1 LRRRGSA
8 PFGSPLLRDYPLCEG
23 VIEAPSRWSMG
34 RNEELAYD
42 RGDILYMAGATIAAI
57 GDTLG
62 HRWARYLDKDFWET
76 KLNSP
81 EATEARAEWLREA
94 YEILKEHRWK
104 DYDRILQEGFEKL
117 PELNSGVF
125 YLKDKDARD
134 IYDLVAVIGNT
145 TSPQSSYLDLVMHID
160 PVVRK
165 MTDVWLEW
173 EERQDAMRRGDYT
186 FRREPTPPPFSDE
199 AKMALKKG
207 ALEYL
212 VERTY
217 RPDDIPGIDR
227 PNVSVKRSWLY
238 EDYEGRAWGFGTL
251 PDKPPVPHPGTVHHN
266 IEHLHYE
273 HATGTGRGEFRVS
286 YECGVYDFHFR
297 VVRGGEYRGLTAIE
311 THVRVVEQEMPLV
324 DFSIRGDERHIWQR
338 MDAQDA
344 LLHQITP
351 LAEER
356 HYIFAVDTLREIGER
371 MGKYGVDLPYW
382 VNLNPAVEKIR
393 TLAEIIR
400 EEYEAKFGR
409 FPERGGRNFDFEY

>member
-1 LRRRGSA
+1 
-8 PFGSPLLRDYPLCEG
+8 
-23 VIEAPSRWSMG
+23 MG
-34 RNEELAYD
+34 KDEKPVYG
-42 RGDILYMAGATIAAI
+42 RGDVLYMAGATIAAI
-57 GDTLG
+57 GDALG
-62 HRWARYLDKDFWET
+62 HRWARYLDKDFWEA

-104 DYDRILQEGFEKL
+104 EYDRILQEGFEKL

-160 PVVRK
+160 PVVRR

-173 EERQDAMRRGDYT
+173 EERQDARRRGDYT

-217 RPDDIPGIDR
+217 GPNDIPGIDR
-227 PNVSVKRSWLY
+227 PNVSVKIY
-238 EDYEGRAWGFGTL
+238 EEYERRAWGGL
-251 PDKPPVPHPGTVHHN
+251 ERPPVPHPGTVHRN
-266 IEHLHYE
+266 IADIHYE
-273 HATGTGRGEFRVS
+273 HTTGTGRGEFSVH
-286 YECGVYDFHFR
+286 YGGGVYDFHFR
-297 VVRGGEYRGLTAIE
+297 VVRGGEYAGLAAIE
-311 THVRVVEQEMPLV
+311 THVRILEKDSEFNPAYRNAV
-324 DFSIRGDERHIWQR
+324 
-338 MDAQDA
+338 
-344 LLHQITP
+344 LHQVTP

-382 VNLNPAVEKIR
+382 VNLDPAAEKIK
-393 TLAEIIR
+393 TLAEIIK
-400 EEYEAKFGR
+400 EDYEAKFGR
-409 FPERGGRNFDFEY
+409 FPERGGRGFDFEY